1 MIDTEQQNDTVLE
14 EKYKWYAI
22 HTKPNFED
30 KVAINLRQRIEQFNL
45 QEKIMEI
52 FIPKITEIVIK
63 NGRKRKVEKKL
74 YPTYV
79 LVKIDIDPQTW
90 FIIRNTPD
98 VTGFLGTGNTPVA
111 IPENE
116 IAKLKNQEVEK
127 LQEAFKIDFIIG
139 EPVIINDGPF
149 KGYEA
154 NVSSFDEKS
163 GKVTVTLSFFG
174 RETPLELDA
183 LQLKKLKT

>member
-1 MIDTEQQNDTVLE
+1 MPEETE
-14 EKYKWYAI
+14 EKKYAWYAI

-30 KVAINLRQRIEQFNL
+30 KVAINLQQRIEQFGL
-45 QEKIMEI
+45 QEKIKEI
-52 FIPKITEIVIK
+52 FIPKVTEIVIK

-79 LVKIDIDPQTW
+79 LILIDIDPNTW
-90 FIIRNTPD
+90 FIVRNTPD

-116 IAKLKNQEVEK
+116 ITRLKNQEVET
-127 LQEAFKIDFIIG
+127 LQEAFKIDFLPE

-154 NVSSFDEKS
+154 KVSSFDEKS
-163 GKVTVTLSFFG
+163 GKVRVNLSFFG

-183 LQLKKLKT
+183 LQVKKLKT

>member
-1 MIDTEQQNDTVLE
+1 MTEE
-14 EKYKWYAI
+14 IKEKKYQWFAI

-30 KVAINLRQRIEQFNL
+30 KVAINLQQRVDQFGL
-45 QEKIMEI
+45 HDKVKEI
-52 FIPKITEIVIK
+52 FIPKVTEIVIK

-79 LVKIDIDPQTW
+79 LINIEIDPNTW

-111 IPENE
+111 IPDED
-116 IAKLKNQEVEK
+116 IVKLKNQEVET
-127 LQEAFKIDFIIG
+127 LQEAFKVDFLID

-149 KGYEA
+149 KGQEA
-154 NVSSFDEKS
+154 KVSSFDEKS
-163 GKVTVTLSFFG
+163 GKVIVMLSFFG

-183 LQLKKLKT
+183 LQVKKLKT